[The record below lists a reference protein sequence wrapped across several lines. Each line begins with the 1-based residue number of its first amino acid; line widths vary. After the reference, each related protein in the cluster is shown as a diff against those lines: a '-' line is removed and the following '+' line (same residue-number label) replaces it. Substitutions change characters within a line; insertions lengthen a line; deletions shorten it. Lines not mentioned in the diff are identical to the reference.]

1 MLHTKTKNNLLFRKI
16 LIGVIWIVIWQLA
29 AMIINERLILVSP
42 FDVILTLI
50 KLIPGDKF
58 ISSVLVSSARITGGF
73 ILGLLFGTLLAS
85 LAGRSRLLREF
96 LAPFMSTVKAIPVAS
111 FTILAL
117 FLIPSKNLSILVTFL
132 IAVPVVYSNILSGID
147 ATDKNMLEMSRLF
160 GLGYLKRTVYIY
172 FSQVLP
178 YFKAAS
184 ATACGLSWKSGVAAE
199 LIVIAKGTLGE
210 RLYDAKVGFE
220 MAELFAWTVVV
231 IILSHLTELVFGK
244 LTDGLWKLIQR
255 I

>member
-1 MLHTKTKNNLLFRKI
+1 MLHTKIKNNPIFNKI
-16 LIGVIWIVIWQLA
+16 LIGVIWLLLWQAA
-29 AMIINERLILVSP
+29 AMLIDERLILVSP
-42 FDVILTLI
+42 TDVILALI
-50 KLIPGDKF
+50 RLIPSPVF
-58 ISSVLVSSARITGGF
+58 LTSVSVSLIRITGGF
-73 ILGLLFGTLLAS
+73 ILGLFFGTLLAS
-85 LAGRSRLLREF
+85 LAGRARILREF
-96 LAPFMSTVKAIPVAS
+96 LAPFMTTVKAIPVAS

-117 FLIPSKNLSILVTFL
+117 FLISSKNLSVLVTFL
-132 IAVPVVYSNILSGID
+132 IALPVVYSNILSGID
-147 ATDKNMLEMSRLF
+147 AIDKNMLEMSRLF
-160 GLGYLKRTVYIY
+160 GLGYAKRTVYIY

-220 MAELFAWTVVV
+220 MAELFAWTVIV
-231 IILSHLTELVFGK
+231 IILSHLTELVFRK
-244 LTDGLWKLIQR
+244 LTDGVWKLIQR

>member
-1 MLHTKTKNNLLFRKI
+1 MLHTKIKNNPILRKI
-16 LIGVIWIVIWQLA
+16 LIGVIWLILWQAA
-29 AMIINERLILVSP
+29 AMIIDQRLILVSP
-42 FDVILTLI
+42 SDVIATLI
-50 KLIPGDKF
+50 RIIPGAGF
-58 ISSVLVSSARITGGF
+58 ISSVLVSSARIIGGF
-73 ILGLLFGTLLAS
+73 LLGLLCGTLLAA
-85 LAGRSRLLREF
+85 LAGRIRILREF
-96 LAPFMSTVKAIPVAS
+96 FSPFMTTVKAIPVAS

-117 FLIPSKNLSILVTFL
+117 FLIPSKNLSVLVTFL
-132 IAVPVVYSNILSGID
+132 IAVPVVYSNILTGID
-147 ATDKNMLEMSRLF
+147 ATDKKLLEMSELF
-160 GLGYLKRTVYIY
+160 GVGRAKRTVFIY

-199 LIVIAKGTLGE
+199 LIVIAKGSLGE

-231 IILSHLTELVFGK
+231 IILSHLTELVIKK
-244 LTDGLWKLIQR
+244 LTDVVWKLIQR